1 MINYTKQK
9 IKKSKKWKRTSE
21 KRNAWAERQYK
32 NDVIYEISIG
42 YKEQSLLFPVR
53 TRLYRHI
60 YCSGNGRQVLWE

>member
-1 MINYTKQK
+1 M
-9 IKKSKKWKRTSE
+9 KKTNIE
-21 KRNAWAERQYK
+21 KRNEWAERQYK

-60 YCSGNGRQVLWE
+60 YCIGNGRQVLWE